1 MLTANNTLIIKLVQ
15 GLTTLRMMKSWFL
28 TCRFYRTKKVVMK
41 LLRASF
47 NGFLKRLKTFF
58 AKLALG
64 PYWESYLLQTVISTH
79 VTVQFYQKKKKIQGN
94 GNTFPSKISRRS
106 PPFNN
111 VSIYKSRRRRLP
123 KGINDNVLAF
133 KNYEKL
139 RGEKV
144 SRVW

>member
-28 TCRFYRTKKVVMK
+28 TCRFYRTKKVVIK

-58 AKLALG
+58 CEVGTRAVLRELS
-64 PYWESYLLQTVISTH
+64 PTDSYQYSRYCPVLP
-79 VTVQFYQKKKKIQGN
+79 KKKKIQGN

-106 PPFNN
+106 PPYNN